1 MKQFFQQII
10 FACSRKKKLIFKG
23 NIFVFNPNIF
33 NKKYFYSTHENTI
46 LNNWLSKIVF
56 KILLS
61 FTNMQLSAKWF
72 KIIVLRLQIL
82 FRKSWSDAN
91 TRRRVGGKGGI
102 MSLASL
108 CCKNL
113 KCVWVF
119 WDVEKKVQYKLLR
132 EISENPR
139 RKTCARVL
147 FGNFF
152 DQVGSTINV
161 VWVFE

>member
-1 MKQFFQQII
+1 MKIFKEIYLAINIWRNIFPEIASLHILIFATFFQQII

-23 NIFVFNPNIF
+23 NIFAFNPNIF

-113 KCVWVF
+113 KCV
-119 WDVEKKVQYKLLR
+119 
-132 EISENPR
+132 
-139 RKTCARVL
+139 
-147 FGNFF
+147 
-152 DQVGSTINV
+152 
-161 VWVFE
+161 

>member
-113 KCVWVF
+113 KCV
-119 WDVEKKVQYKLLR
+119 
-132 EISENPR
+132 
-139 RKTCARVL
+139 
-147 FGNFF
+147 
-152 DQVGSTINV
+152 
-161 VWVFE
+161 